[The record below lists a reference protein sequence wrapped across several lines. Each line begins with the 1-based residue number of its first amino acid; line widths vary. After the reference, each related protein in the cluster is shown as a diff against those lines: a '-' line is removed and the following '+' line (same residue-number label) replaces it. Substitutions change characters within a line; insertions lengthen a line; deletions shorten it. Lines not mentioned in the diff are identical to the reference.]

1 MDKFSTAKA
10 MRELPLE
17 DREAAIQASTNVIGY
32 ERFQQKNKQVAL
44 REAYR
49 KPVKPD

>member
-1 MDKFSTAKA
+1 
-10 MRELPLE
+10 
-17 DREAAIQASTNVIGY
+17 VIGY